1 MMYSWYFGGRLGGA
15 SFHSSAN
22 KWKFSQAVIF
32 RADTLRKNVENLV
45 GYQNQECESVSTN
58 MTVRFG
64 LSLGTEFSVWKNGK
78 NKVRAL
84 VIEG

>member
-1 MMYSWYFGGRLGGA
+1 MGRLGRA
-15 SFHSSAN
+15 RFHSSAN

-32 RADTLRKNVENLV
+32 RADTSRENVENLV
-45 GYQNQECESVSTN
+45 GCQNQECEGVSTN
-58 MTVRFG
+58 MAVRFG
-64 LSLGTEFSVWKNGK
+64 MGLGTKFSVWKNGK